1 MKNSKTNFK
10 QTEEWEDACVHT
22 RRNLKKRKQRILAFS
37 IKKNDKVL
45 DLGCGDGLNI
55 EIFKE
60 LGIKNVVGVDISEKL
75 IKQAKQKNPNT
86 EFYVGSADN
95 LPFKNNSF
103 DVVFV
108 DSVFHHIIDYDL
120 TVKEIKRVLKK
131 NGLLCF
137 IEPHRSILRAILD
150 FICTLSIAKYMP
162 LLRERS
168 IAYLGEINFMKH
180 WISTENEFYDALVRN
195 GFKDNFKKE
204 SFLSIVA
211 EYKK

>member
-10 QTEEWEDACVHT
+10 QTEEWEDACVQT
-22 RRNLKKRKQRILAFS
+22 RRNLKRRKQRILAFS
-37 IKKNDKVL
+37 IEKKDKVL

-86 EFYVGSADN
+86 EFYIGSADN

-108 DSVFHHIIDYDL
+108 DSVFHHIIDYDP